1 MGKRPP
7 NPSDIENGLPPLPPP
22 ARPPFRPPIPVP
34 WYAWLVPL
42 IFAANFVTFT
52 ITMYVNDCPARSDEC
67 LLFDV
72 LGRLSFQPIKENM
85 LLGPS
90 IPTLRRLGALERRL
104 VEEGERWR
112 LISCIWLHGG
122 LLHLLANMI
131 SLLCIGM
138 RLEQEFGFLRIG
150 ALYVLSGLGGSLMSC
165 LTDSRGERVSVGAS
179 GALFGLLGAMLS
191 ELITNWTIYEN
202 KNSRDERG
210 RRAPGEHRGK
220 GIPDGGRAR
229 GGRCTALMTLILIIA
244 LNLSVGFLPRVDNSA
259 HCGGFLAGFL
269 LGFVLL
275 LRPQYGYVSPEY
287 IPPGYDMKHKKSK
300 YKCYQHFFR
309 FTSLAILL
317 AGFIAGYAKLLRE
330 HTVGSEPF
338 RDVN

>member
-1 MGKRPP
+1 LRILPDFPELHSHPQTSTTRPTIKRASYSFPEMGKRPP
-7 NPSDIENGLPPLPPP
+7 NPSDIENGLPP

-202 KNSRDERG
+202 K
-210 RRAPGEHRGK
+210 
-220 GIPDGGRAR
+220 
-229 GGRCTALMTLILIIA
+229 CTALMTLILIIA

>member
-7 NPSDIENGLPPLPPP
+7 IPPDIENGRPPLPPLPPP
-22 ARPPFRPPIPVP
+22 SRPPFRPPVPVP

-42 IFAANFVTFT
+42 IFAANFITFAT
-52 ITMYVNDCPARSDEC
+52 TMYLNDCPSRSDNC

-90 IPTLRRLGALERRL
+90 IPTLRRLGALERKL
-104 VEEGERWR
+104 VEEGEKWR
-112 LISCIWLHGG
+112 LVSCIWLHGG

-150 ALYVLSGLGGSLMSC
+150 ALYVISGLGGSIMSC

-202 KNSRDERG
+202 K
-210 RRAPGEHRGK
+210 
-220 GIPDGGRAR
+220 
-229 GGRCTALMTLILIIA
+229 CTSLMTLILIIA

-259 HCGGFLAGFL
+259 HCGGFLAGFF

-275 LRPQYGYVSPEY
+275 LRPQYGYVNPKY
-287 IPPGYDMKHKKSK
+287 IPPGYDVKHKKSR
-300 YKCYQHFFR
+300 YKCYQNVFR

-330 HTVGSEPF
+330 HTVETVPLT
-338 RDVN
+338 DVN